1 MFWVLGC
8 LRAVIDARRRGHP
21 SCIFTTILQIGQ
33 CVNQKE
39 APTTCCGGHSY
50 AGMASI
56 TWSRLD
62 IVVAKLNG
70 VIYWWLYVVVA
81 SKPQNR
87 TAGSHGLP
95 YRTAGSIVIH
105 SAEVN
110 WSGARSYVPRRAR
123 ESTISTRA
131 HMKPEARTAGSI
143 STAQPWLTDT
153 VVQRGSPWNSVR
165 KRWSM
170 VVIQ

>member
-8 LRAVIDARRRGHP
+8 PRAVIDAHRGGHP
-21 SCIFTTILQIGQ
+21 SCIFTNILHFGQ

-39 APTTCCGGHSY
+39 APTTCCGDHSY

-56 TWSRLD
+56 TWSWLD
-62 IVVAKLNG
+62 VVVAKLNG

-95 YRTAGSIVIH
+95 YRTAGSIVIY

-110 WSGARSYVPRRAR
+110 WSGARSYVLRRAN
-123 ESTISTRA
+123 EFTISTRA
-131 HMKPEARTAGSI
+131 HMKPEARSEWSI
-143 STAQPWLTDT
+143 SYSTALIDRHCDT
-153 VVQRGSPWNSVR
+153 AWITMIQR
-165 KRWSM
+165 
-170 VVIQ
+170 